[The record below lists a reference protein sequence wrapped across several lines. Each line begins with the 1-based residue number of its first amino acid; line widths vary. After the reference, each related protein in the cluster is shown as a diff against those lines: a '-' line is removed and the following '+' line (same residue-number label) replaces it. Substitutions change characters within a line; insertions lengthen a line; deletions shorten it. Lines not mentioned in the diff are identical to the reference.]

1 MTILNDKKYIS
12 ISRTNMSSL
21 EFRLKKKIDKIKNH
35 LSEEIKHNDL
45 MSEQYKKTCRFLNC
59 FENFNYFN
67 LSTIESLISKALT
80 D

>member
-1 MTILNDKKYIS
+1 
-12 ISRTNMSSL
+12 
-21 EFRLKKKIDKIKNH
+21 
-35 LSEEIKHNDL
+35 